1 MALVP
6 ISKHRLFTRMSRPFI
21 YSGMVLVI
29 EYYNK
34 IPVSFILYNTI
45 NNKADTLV
53 YININWD
60 IDHIMKEKT
69 NSIKGLEEFW
79 WYSKS
84 ELELSKKA
92 IDKFFRYVC
101 HIKFDKKYNR
111 RG

>member
-6 ISKHRLFTRMSRPFI
+6 ISKHRLFTRMSRPFV
-21 YSGMVLVI
+21 YSGIVLDI
-29 EYYNK
+29 EFYNK
-34 IPVSFILYNTI
+34 RPVSFILYNTI
-45 NNKADTLV
+45 NNKSDNLI
-53 YININWD
+53 YININWN
-60 IDHIMKEKT
+60 IELMKEKKK
-69 NSIKGLEEFW
+69 NAIKGLERVW
-79 WYSKS
+79 WYPKS